1 MKRLWEDFV
10 VTGFGTATSY
20 AVAFIMWLI
29 QEKFDF
35 ALYSLTLNFII
46 PAGAMLC
53 GGLGATGY
61 YFGSKLFG

>member
-35 ALYSLTLNFII
+35 AILSKT
-46 PAGAMLC
+46 AGAVPISHF
-53 GGLGATGY
+53 A
-61 YFGSKLFG
+61 